1 MSPEVL
7 VALISLAGTVTV
19 AVLSYLG
26 TLRGARQ
33 AQRESTALI
42 AWRLQQLEDKVNR
55 HNSLV
60 ERTFRLEARVDQAEQ
75 RLSRMGPGA

>member
-1 MSPEVL
+1 M
-7 VALISLAGTVTV
+7 ALISLAGTVTV

-33 AQRESTALI
+33 AQREATALI
-42 AWRLQQLEDKVNR
+42 AYRLQQLEDKVNR

-75 RLSRMGPGA
+75 RLSRMEPGA